1 MEQYEGFKGDKW
13 KNEIDDKQFILDNYT
28 EYTGDDSFL
37 ASPTEKTKRLNDKYQ
52 EMSKIEIEKGIYDV
66 DTKTVSGIDAYN
78 PG

>member
-13 KNEIDDKQFILDNYT
+13 KNEIDVKQFILDNYT

-52 EMSKIEIEKGIYDV
+52 EMSKEYMMLILKQYQELMHITQV
-66 DTKTVSGIDAYN
+66 T
-78 PG
+78 